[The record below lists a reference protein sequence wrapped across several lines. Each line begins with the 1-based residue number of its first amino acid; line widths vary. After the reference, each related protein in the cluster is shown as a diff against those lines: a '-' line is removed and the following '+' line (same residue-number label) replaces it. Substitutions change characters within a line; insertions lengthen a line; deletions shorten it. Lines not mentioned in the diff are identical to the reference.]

1 MTITKPSRILSAIQ
15 DAVRSI
21 GTNPYQIA
29 KSSGMPLTTVQR
41 LLGIKSNVPLRNAE
55 LLTDV
60 LGVRFEIVA
69 NGKAKVKLATG
80 RKHGRPAKVS
90 KKR

>member
-1 MTITKPSRILSAIQ
+1 MLRSKPKLSHILSAIQ
-15 DAVRSI
+15 DAVHSL

-69 NGKAKVKLATG
+69 NGKAKVKLA
-80 RKHGRPAKVS
+80 RSA
-90 KKR
+90 